1 MALITSAGRYG
12 LRAMFELA
20 NHDGTTPMDATTI
33 AKNADIPKN
42 YLNQL
47 MIKLKKADLI
57 RSIRGKNGG
66 FVLGKNPKDIRIKDI
81 LLALEGDMFVSD
93 KSSNESFLELFFLD
107 INEKIKK
114 LLDIPLE
121 DLKKYQDI
129 YTKSFNYSI

>member
-12 LRAMFELA
+12 LRAMYELA
-20 NHDGTTPMDATTI
+20 NHNGTTPMDAASI

-66 FVLGKNPKDIRIKDI
+66 FVLGKDPKEIRIKDI
-81 LLALEGDMFVSD
+81 LLALESDMFVSD
-93 KSSNESFLELFFLD
+93 KSSNEGFLELFFLD

-114 LLDIPLE
+114 LLDISLE

>member
-20 NHDGTTPMDATTI
+20 NYDGTTPMDATTI
-33 AKNADIPKN
+33 AKNANIPKN

-66 FVLGKNPKDIRIKDI
+66 FVLGKNPKEISVKDI
-81 LLALEGDMFVSD
+81 LLALEGDIFVSN
-93 KSSNESFLELFFLD
+93 KSCNENLLELFFLD

-114 LLDIPLE
+114 FLDISLE

-129 YTKSFNYSI
+129 YTESFNYSI

>member
-66 FVLGKNPKDIRIKDI
+66 FTRGRYVCER
-81 LLALEGDMFVSD
+81 
-93 KSSNESFLELFFLD
+93 
-107 INEKIKK
+107 
-114 LLDIPLE
+114 
-121 DLKKYQDI
+121 
-129 YTKSFNYSI
+129 

>member
-1 MALITSAGRYG
+1 M
-12 LRAMFELA
+12 
-20 NHDGTTPMDATTI
+20 
-33 AKNADIPKN
+33 
-42 YLNQL
+42 
-47 MIKLKKADLI
+47 
-57 RSIRGKNGG
+57 
-66 FVLGKNPKDIRIKDI
+66 
-81 LLALEGDMFVSD
+81 SD